1 MIALIEPSSHR
12 RQGFSALHRLQ
23 NVDNHASAG
32 ARTLVVPVD
41 DFSTTEVDGRNLLLN
56 DDDTRALLWRIMV
69 HYGALWCV
77 MWIMKLHRVAPRRVR
92 VMVRYGAPWCIMV
105 HYGTSWCI
113 MVHYGASWCLMVRYG
128 GYGAL
133 WCLWLA

>member
-77 MWIMKLHRVAPRRVR
+77 M
-92 VMVRYGAPWCIMV
+92 VRYVDYEAPSRSTTARAGYGALWCIMV
-105 HYGTSWCI
+105 NYGALWSI
-113 MVHYGASWCLMVRYG
+113 MVHYGA
-128 GYGAL
+128 L
-133 WCLWLA
+133 W